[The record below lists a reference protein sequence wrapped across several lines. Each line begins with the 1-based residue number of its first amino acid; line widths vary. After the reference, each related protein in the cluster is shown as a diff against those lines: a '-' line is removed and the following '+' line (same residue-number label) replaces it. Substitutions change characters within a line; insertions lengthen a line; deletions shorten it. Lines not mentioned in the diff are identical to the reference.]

1 MFTRNNCGILTSVN
15 AEPSDQV
22 IARWAERIGDLGWAA
37 QALMPLIKAMGPLL
51 SQMLWMGQPIASGL
65 VDETWWRELAL
76 LLEHPD
82 TLDKLE
88 QQLESRR

>member
-1 MFTRNNCGILTSVN
+1 MN

-22 IARWAERIGDLGWAA
+22 IARWAERIKGLGWAA
-37 QALMPLIKAMGPLL
+37 PALMPLMRAVGPLL
-51 SQMLWMGQPIASGL
+51 SQVLWMGQPIASGL
-65 VDETWWRELAL
+65 VDETEWRELAL